1 MKKLLDLLFIK
12 NTKINRNMFNAL
24 YYSYESDSFAGFDT
38 NILLKNQK
46 YDSYEILKERHTKI
60 AENHNEYKYFIKLD
74 NKKIFIRIISDYN
87 DIIYDIMIYNM
98 TDDNT
103 YNKFNKIFF
112 PNIINIPKSLD
123 NINKAII
130 YVDDIHINLIKNE
143 KLFVSYLGYED
154 WDYKNKCLNMLDSS
168 IINENPLADFKK
180 EDFIKTYEFKMNG
193 LNNISLKCEFK
204 YKDGFYYINNVEKAD

>member
-1 MKKLLDLLFIK
+1 
-12 NTKINRNMFNAL
+12 
-24 YYSYESDSFAGFDT
+24 
-38 NILLKNQK
+38 
-46 YDSYEILKERHTKI
+46 
-60 AENHNEYKYFIKLD
+60 
-74 NKKIFIRIISDYN
+74 
-87 DIIYDIMIYNM
+87 M

-168 IINENPLADFKK
+168 IINDNPLADFKK